1 MANLAGRS
9 KEQKQMKTTHFPYEA
24 FEGSPAWII
33 VETAIRDLVEN
44 KDLIEQTD
52 RRYVVGLIVERLNE
66 RGLSAKRGR
75 TRKVGPRPLRRQK

>member
-1 MANLAGRS
+1 
-9 KEQKQMKTTHFPYEA
+9 MKTTNFPYEA
-24 FEGSPAWII
+24 FEGSPAWMV

-66 RGLSAKRGR
+66 RGLSAKKGR
-75 TRKVGPRPLRRQK
+75 AAKVGPRPSRRQK

>member
-1 MANLAGRS
+1 
-9 KEQKQMKTTHFPYEA
+9 MKTTHFPYEA